1 MRLKSCAQYILLM
14 TFLMLLFGLLGGCL
28 LSVLVGIIGSRR
40 RIGFGWAFLISLIFT
55 PLVGLI
61 VALLTDPLPGNE
73 QRWGC
78 FAVVLAIFGLLFFIG
93 FLLLLLIGGAAF
105 AAL

>member
-1 MRLKSCAQYILLM
+1 MSILTLV
-14 TFLMLLFGLLGGCL
+14 FGLLGGCF

-40 RIGFGWAFLISLIFT
+40 RIGFGWAFLISVIFT

-61 VALLTDPLPGNE
+61 VALLTDPLPGGD

-78 FAVVLAIFGLLFFIG
+78 IGTFIAILGLLFLAV
-93 FLLLLLIGGAAF
+93 FLLLLLTGGTF
-105 AAL
+105 LLAL

>member
-1 MRLKSCAQYILLM
+1 MSILTLV
-14 TFLMLLFGLLGGCL
+14 FGLLSGCF

-40 RIGFGWAFLISLIFT
+40 RIGFGWAFLLSVIFT
-55 PLVGLI
+55 PLVGLV
-61 VALLTDPLPGNE
+61 VALLTDPLPGGD

-78 FAVVLAIFGLLFFIG
+78 IGTFVAVLGVLFLAA
-93 FLLLLLIGGAAF
+93 FLLLLLTGGALI

>member
-1 MRLKSCAQYILLM
+1 MSILVVI
-14 TFLMLLFGLLGGCL
+14 FGLLSGCF
-28 LSVLVGIIGSRR
+28 LSVLVGIIGSHR
-40 RIGFGWAFLISLIFT
+40 RIGFGWAFLISILLT

-61 VALLTDPLPGNE
+61 VALLTDPLPGGG

-78 FAVVLAIFGLLFFIG
+78 IGSFIAILGVLFLLA
-93 FLLLLLIGGAAF
+93 FLLLLLTGGALI

>member
-1 MRLKSCAQYILLM
+1 MSILTLV
-14 TFLMLLFGLLGGCL
+14 FGLLGGCF

-40 RIGFGWAFLISLIFT
+40 RIGFGWAFLISVIFT

-61 VALLTDPLPGNE
+61 VALLTDPLPGGD

-78 FAVVLAIFGLLFFIG
+78 IGTFIAILGVLFLMA
-93 FLLLLLIGGAAF
+93 FLLLLLTGGAVL
-105 AAL
+105 AAI